1 MPRSMTGFA
10 RQESQHAWG
19 QLICEVRSVNHRYL
33 EPTLRLSD
41 SVKSLEPQLREMLR
55 KRLGRG
61 KVEVIVAIKMDD
73 SLDSATEFNL
83 ELARTVVQMVEK
95 VNALAASPAPVN
107 GLDILQWPG
116 VLHTRELDQ
125 KTLEQAALE
134 QFRTTLTQM
143 IENREREGQE
153 LGRLIEQRLHGITEE
168 VIKVRQ
174 YFPEILAAQE
184 QKLRSRLE
192 TMQVEVDPER
202 LTQEL
207 VYLAQKSDLAE
218 ELDRLEAHLNEVRH
232 TLKQKDPIGRRLDFL
247 MQELNRE
254 ANTISSKAIASSITQ
269 ASIEIKVYIEQMRE
283 QVQNIE

>member
-10 RQESQHAWG
+10 RQETQHPWG

-41 SVKSLEPQLREMLR
+41 SVKSLEPQLRDMLR

-61 KVEVIVAIKMDD
+61 KVEVVVAIKMDE
-73 SLDSATEFNL
+73 SLGTAAEFDL

-95 VNALAASPAPVN
+95 VNALASSPAPVN
-107 GLDILQWPG
+107 GLEILQWPG

-134 QFRTTLTQM
+134 QFKTTLTQM

-153 LGRLIEQRLHGITEE
+153 LGRLIEQRLQGITEE

-184 QKLRSRLE
+184 QKLRGRLE
-192 TMQVEVDPER
+192 AMQVEVDPER

-207 VYLAQKSDLAE
+207 VYLAQKTDLAE

-254 ANTISSKAIASSITQ
+254 ANTVSSKAIASSVTQ

>member
-10 RQESQHAWG
+10 RQETQHDWG
-19 QLICEVRSVNHRYL
+19 QLICEIRSVNHRYL
-33 EPTLRLSD
+33 EPALRLSD
-41 SVKSLEPQLREMLR
+41 SVKSLEPQLRDMLR

-61 KVEVIVAIKMDD
+61 KVEVVVAIKMDD
-73 SLDSATEFNL
+73 SLDAAAEFNL
-83 ELARTVVQMVEK
+83 DLARTVVQMVEK
-95 VNALAASPAPVN
+95 VHALAVDPAPVN

-125 KTLEQAALE
+125 KALE
-134 QFRTTLTQM
+134 KAVLDQFEATLTRM
-143 IENREREGQE
+143 IENREREGLE
-153 LGRLIEQRLHGITEE
+153 LGRLIEQRLQGIAAE

-174 YFPEILAAQE
+174 HFPEILAAQE

-192 TMQVEVDPER
+192 ALQVEVDPER

-207 VYLAQKSDLAE
+207 VYLAQKTDLAE

-254 ANTISSKAIASSITQ
+254 ANTISSKAIASSVTQ
-269 ASIEIKVYIEQMRE
+269 ASIEIKVYIEQIRE